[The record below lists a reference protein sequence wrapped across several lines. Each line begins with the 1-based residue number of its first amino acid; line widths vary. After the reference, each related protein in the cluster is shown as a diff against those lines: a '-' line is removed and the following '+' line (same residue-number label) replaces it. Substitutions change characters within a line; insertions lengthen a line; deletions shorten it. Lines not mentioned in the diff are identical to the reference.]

1 MIINQTNVPI
11 MLKTILNLEGA
22 QELDTATQRQIE
34 GGWIPRNICHSDE
47 ECHHTQTCI
56 ACICTA
62 PGDPL

>member
-1 MIINQTNVPI
+1 
-11 MLKTILNLEGA
+11 MLKTILKLEGA

-62 PGDPL
+62 PGDPV